1 MESQK
6 KYLSR
11 KGFKIT
17 AMVILMVLI
26 LLFIFA
32 KYKHISPL
40 SWNMHSKINQAVFG
54 NEAIE
59 GYDPVAYFKQ
69 AKAVKGE
76 KTNSYIWNNA
86 TWYFLSPENINLFK
100 NDPDKYAPQFGGYC
114 SFAVSKGFTA
124 KIDPFAWI
132 IIDGRLYLFNDESF
146 KNKWIEDERENLEK
160 DKSNWPGIY

>member
-6 KYLSR
+6 KYLFR

-17 AMVILMVLI
+17 AMVILMVLL

-40 SWNMHSKINQAVFG
+40 SWNMHNKINQAVFG

-59 GYDPVAYFKQ
+59 GYDPVAYFQQ

-76 KTNSYIWNNA
+76 KANSYIWNNA
-86 TWYFLSPENINLFK
+86 TWYFSSPENMNLFK
-100 NDPDKYAPQFGGYC
+100 KAPDMYAPQFGGYC

-132 IIDGRLYLFNDESF
+132 IIDGKLYLFNDESF
-146 KNKWIEDERENLEK
+146 KNKWIKDEKENLEK
-160 DKSNWPGIY
+160 DKMNWQGI